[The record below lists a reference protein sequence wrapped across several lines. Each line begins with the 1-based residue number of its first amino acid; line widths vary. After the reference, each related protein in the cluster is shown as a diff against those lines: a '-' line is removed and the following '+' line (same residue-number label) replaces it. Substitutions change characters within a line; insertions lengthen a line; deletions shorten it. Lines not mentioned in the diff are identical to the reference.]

1 MALINSDWL
10 SGCDGWNGAT
20 EETQLQDKCDTCAF
34 DSPFVVPFVQLC
46 AGICVRVCQSLP
58 GSRLATAP
66 DHVSASA
73 FVFTCLHMVGTWYL
87 RKKRCTEHGSVS

>member
-20 EETQLQDKCDTCAF
+20 EETQLQDKCDTCA
-34 DSPFVVPFVQLC
+34 LC

-58 GSRLATAP
+58 GSRLAAPP

-87 RKKRCTEHGSVS
+87 LKKRCTEHDSVS